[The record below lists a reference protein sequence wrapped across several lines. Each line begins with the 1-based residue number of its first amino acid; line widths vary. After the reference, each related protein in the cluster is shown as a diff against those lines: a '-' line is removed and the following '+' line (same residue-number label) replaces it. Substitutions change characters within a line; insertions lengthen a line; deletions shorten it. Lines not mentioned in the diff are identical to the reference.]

1 MSSNT
6 TFLLAK
12 PLFTK
17 RTLPACKQN
26 GTPLHISFHCFCIC
40 LLLSP
45 LYSCLNE
52 LRKLLTFFN
61 CNNNYVP
68 NRKQNS
74 PRNPT
79 TIVPRKDIILVLS
92 YLEVQSKI
100 ITKQLDSCMNKFLR
114 AAMILGLFSKAFF
127 TSRLFSPTKIESTV
141 AKSQKS
147 CIRLVVGTIS
157 TLEKQNVD
165 RTTEKLN
172 TLKRLQVAVMHL
184 LSQTMSCQ
192 MVTT

>member
-1 MSSNT
+1 MSST
-6 TFLLAK
+6 TTVLLAK

-61 CNNNYVP
+61 YNNNYVP
-68 NRKQNS
+68 NRQQNS

-100 ITKQLDSCMNKFLR
+100 ITKQLDSCMNKFNGCNDLR
-114 AAMILGLFSKAFF
+114 VIFKRIFHIKTFF
-127 TSRLFSPTKIESTV
+127 PYKDRINGC
-141 AKSQKS
+141 QKS
-147 CIRLVVGTIS
+147 KVVYQASCWDHFYI
-157 TLEKQNVD
+157 EK
-165 RTTEKLN
+165 T
-172 TLKRLQVAVMHL
+172 KR
-184 LSQTMSCQ
+184 
-192 MVTT
+192 

>member
-6 TFLLAK
+6 TVLLAK

-17 RTLPACKQN
+17 RTLPVCKQN

-61 CNNNYVP
+61 YNNNYVP
-68 NRKQNS
+68 NRQQNS

-100 ITKQLDSCMNKFLR
+100 ITKQLTTYIKRWHGCTDLR
-114 AAMILGLFSKAFF
+114 VIFQSAHLIKSLMPLMSKAVYKALAKR
-127 TSRLFSPTKIESTV
+127 SR
-141 AKSQKS
+141 
-147 CIRLVVGTIS
+147 
-157 TLEKQNVD
+157 N
-165 RTTEKLN
+165 
-172 TLKRLQVAVMHL
+172 
-184 LSQTMSCQ
+184 
-192 MVTT
+192 